1 MIERVKKDEELLQSL
16 EKGYREAT
24 SEMCSKMMEMQL
36 KVMRMHSEV
45 VEARNRL
52 QQSRSQE
59 QELRLKGAMVL
70 DRELDALD
78 AMEEDE
84 SPGTEESSEGLN
96 GGLGEID
103 WDAVELDPSF
113 DFASLVSSDDTL
125 QAS

>member
-1 MIERVKKDEELLQSL
+1 MPPITQALDGVIERVKKDEELLQSL

-70 DRELDALD
+70 DRELDTLD

-103 WDAVELDPSF
+103 
-113 DFASLVSSDDTL
+113 
-125 QAS
+125 